1 MSKGLRCLKTY
12 LATTNFSALGLT
24 KGRDRPLDAKANA
37 MRIYSPTPIS
47 KKIAKIVGK
56 SQKRGCGEGVK
67 GSTEVLRPGPAG
79 GERRI
84 TRQEG
89 TGET

>member
-47 KKIAKIVGK
+47 KKKKSLKLLARAK
-56 SQKRGCGEGVK
+56 REGAEK
-67 GSTEVLRPGPAG
+67 E
-79 GERRI
+79 
-84 TRQEG
+84 
-89 TGET
+89 